1 MTVEYFFQHL
11 KTPIFWKYNGWKQV
25 RDLVTSE
32 IISYGK
38 VFDDRKSKIIR
49 ISFTV
54 SSERIGITERFLVNG
69 KPKYK
74 TVCDVRT
81 LEEFN
86 QYITKNY

>member
-1 MTVEYFFQHL
+1 MTPEYFFQHL

-25 RDLVTSE
+25 RDLVTGE

-38 VFDDRKSKIIR
+38 VFDDRTSKIIR

-54 SSERIGITERFLVNG
+54 TSERLGITERFRVNG
-69 KPKYK
+69 KLKYK

-81 LEEFN
+81 LEELN
-86 QYITKNY
+86 QFITNNY

>member
-1 MTVEYFFQHL
+1 MTAEYFFQHL
-11 KTPIFWKYNGWKQV
+11 RTPIFWKYNGWRHV
-25 RDLVTSE
+25 RDVITEE

-38 VFDDRKSKIIR
+38 VFDDRTSKIIR